1 MNDLMHL
8 RHLSLAPGDA
18 SKAEIDLAVEECLVA
33 AEAANEAIW
42 LELQPGAIA
51 RGFHPLIGRFCVSRK
66 RDDAPAHLPMYLA
79 TLDPATYVHTGA
91 DEPEAALVA
100 LLTMAQKAI
109 ANGQTTSS

>member
-1 MNDLMHL
+1 
-8 RHLSLAPGDA
+8 
-18 SKAEIDLAVEECLVA
+18 
-33 AEAANEAIW
+33 
-42 LELQPGAIA
+42 
-51 RGFHPLIGRFCVSRK
+51 
-66 RDDAPAHLPMYLA
+66 MYLA